1 MLKYQSVQEIAEKAS
16 PNIPFYI
23 HRPNSIFSATKNFV
37 ENFPGKVLYAV
48 KTNPNQFALKEVIS
62 AGVKNFDVASL
73 KEIQLIKA
81 VAPKAELYFMNTVK
95 PIESIKEAYFA
106 YGVRNFVLDSDAE
119 LLKIISATKNA
130 KDLNLFLRLSIK
142 NEYSEIPLFE
152 KFGVKPSESIE
163 LMQKTRQYANKF
175 GVAFH
180 VGSQCMHPTAYK
192 DSIIASIQAV
202 KKAGVKLD
210 VLDVGGG
217 FPVQYTGM
225 LPPPVNFYFEII
237 RKEIKKQRLFGN
249 VEILCEPGRALVAES
264 GSILTRVE
272 LRKNNFLYI
281 NDGTYGNLFDAGY
294 PAFNFPVRAIRKNG
308 NFKQEK
314 VPFSFYGPTCDSL
327 DFMSGPFYLPD
338 DIKEGDYIE
347 IGQLGS
353 YSTAMRSNFNGF
365 GETGFAETDEDS
377 IIKNYLEKDFAK
389 NIPNKEYAKKIDI
402 FSKKSKKAWKYLL
415 FINLLVVICKK
426 ITTNLSLKQND
437 HIWKL

>member
-1 MLKYQSVQEIAEKAS
+1 MLKYTSVQEIAEKAS
-16 PNIPFYI
+16 PSIPVYI
-23 HRPNSIFSATKNFV
+23 HRSNSIFSATKNFV

-48 KTNPNQFALKEVIS
+48 KTNPNAFALKEVMA
-62 AGVKNFDVASL
+62 AGVNSFDVASL
-73 KEIQLIKA
+73 KEIQLIKSI
-81 VAPKAELYFMNTVK
+81 APKAELYFMNTVK
-95 PIESIKEAYFA
+95 PIESIKAAYFT
-106 YGVRNFVLDSDAE
+106 YGVRNFVLDSEVE
-119 LLKIISATKNA
+119 LSKILSATKKA

-152 KFGVKPSESIE
+152 KFGVKPSEAVDI
-163 LMQKTRQYANKF
+163 MQKARKHANKF

-192 DSIIASIQAV
+192 DSIVASMEAV

-237 RKEIKKQRLFGN
+237 KKELKKQKLLGN
-249 VEILCEPGRALVAES
+249 IQVLCEPGRALVAES
-264 GSILTRVE
+264 GSILARVE

-294 PAFNFPVRAIRKNG
+294 PAFNFPVRAIRKKSS
-308 NFKQEK
+308 FKQEK
-314 VPFSFYGPTCDSL
+314 VAFSFYGPTCDSL
-327 DFMSGPFYLPD
+327 DFMSGPFYLPN

-365 GETGFAETDEDS
+365 GETEFAETNEDS

-389 NIPNKEYAKKIDI
+389 NIPHKEYAKKIDI
-402 FSKKSKKAWKYLL
+402 FSNRKNK
-415 FINLLVVICKK
+415 V
-426 ITTNLSLKQND
+426 
-437 HIWKL
+437 